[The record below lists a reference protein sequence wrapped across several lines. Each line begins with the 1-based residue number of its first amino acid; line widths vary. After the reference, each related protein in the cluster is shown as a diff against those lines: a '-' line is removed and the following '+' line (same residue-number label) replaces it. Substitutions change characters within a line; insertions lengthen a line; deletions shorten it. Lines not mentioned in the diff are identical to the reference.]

1 MQWFDE
7 RVLFKVVMENQWE
20 EVVDIIK
27 EHSPCASVR
36 ITTSKDTALHLAV
49 SDGREEILEHLV
61 QVLGDKAKDALKIK
75 NDHGNTPLHL
85 AAALGNKRMCQ
96 CITDVNKD
104 LVGQRNDDG
113 HTPLFLTALYGK
125 VDAFTFFCQI
135 CLPKGIQEY
144 YRGARGESI
153 LHTAINGEHFKLA
166 LLILNNYEE
175 LMFTKDE
182 KRIDP
187 SPSPGPRKS
196 KENLPW
202 SIFLMTVIAATFGAL
217 SEVQMMQAIYHF
229 KAQEVN
235 NPMLQT
241 VRDSELKR
249 RSCSHYKPDT
259 LKCCGISLLLR
270 EFRNTFVQRH
280 PLVISCE
287 FVKGNPRLKI
297 TLNGQQSRNTESRRD
312 RWFPPNYGTCCYFL
326 NLIYSVLLV
335 IFGWGKL
342 VSNSRA
348 NGENAKNSGQRG
360 DAETGLAG
368 NAREL
373 PPGDDYR
380 AGFKLMKLVRKLMPM
395 IVLGYKD
402 IQKIKHIKEKHVW
415 SLQIVKKMLDT
426 AGNSGDDAAG
436 RFGKSNQ
443 ETSDMDLIHEPSL
456 EETKQSEMDRT
467 ETSILTAASNGIIE
481 MVELILNRFP
491 TAIYD
496 KNSKKKNIVL
506 LAAENR
512 QPHLFDLLK
521 QKKINQ
527 TLFHAVDSD
536 GNSALHLAANYNQS
550 LNPWTIPGTALQMQW
565 EIKWVNLLFIMLV
578 SPIVLRNTNEYVKS
592 CVGPN
597 SLMLYN
603 NKGKTAME
611 IFTET
616 HKQLIKEGG
625 EWLLKTSDS
634 CSVVAALIAT
644 VAFTASATVPGSTE
658 KGKPVLENDL
668 AFQVFSISSLVS
680 LCFSVTALI
689 MFLLILSSRYQV
701 SEFKM
706 GLPKK
711 LLLGISSLLI
721 SIAAVLV
728 SFCTG
733 HFFILNDQL
742 RSVAVPI
749 YAVTCLPATIFALGQ
764 LPLYIDLICAIFT
777 KVPVALYNGKFAGK
791 KEKF

>member
-85 AAALGNKRMCQ
+85 AATLGNKRMCQ

-104 LVGQRNDDG
+104 LVGERNDDG

-182 KRIDP
+182 KGLTP
-187 SPSPGPRKS
+187 LHLLARKP
-196 KENLPW
+196 LV
-202 SIFLMTVIAATFGAL
+202 F
-217 SEVQMMQAIYHF
+217 
-229 KAQEVN
+229 
-235 NPMLQT
+235 
-241 VRDSELKR
+241 
-249 RSCSHYKPDT
+249 RSCTYFSRLENIVYSCVTVKKLPDV
-259 LKCCGISLLLR
+259 SLPHQI
-270 EFRNTFVQRH
+270 NDQT
-280 PLVISCE
+280 
-287 FVKGNPRLKI
+287 
-297 TLNGQQSRNTESRRD
+297 GQQSRNTESRRD

-326 NLIYSVLLV
+326 NLIYSFLLV

-402 IQKIKHIKEKHVW
+402 IQTIKHIKEKHVW

-456 EETKQSEMDRT
+456 EETKQS
-467 ETSILTAASNGIIE
+467 G
-481 MVELILNRFP
+481 FG
-491 TAIYD
+491 
-496 KNSKKKNIVL
+496 
-506 LAAENR
+506 
-512 QPHLFDLLK
+512 F
-521 QKKINQ
+521 
-527 TLFHAVDSD
+527 
-536 GNSALHLAANYNQS
+536 
-550 LNPWTIPGTALQMQW
+550 
-565 EIKWVNLLFIMLV
+565 
-578 SPIVLRNTNEYVKS
+578 
-592 CVGPN
+592 
-597 SLMLYN
+597 
-603 NKGKTAME
+603 
-611 IFTET
+611 
-616 HKQLIKEGG
+616 G
-625 EWLLKTSDS
+625 EDDWQ
-634 CSVVAALIAT
+634 C
-644 VAFTASATVPGSTE
+644 
-658 KGKPVLENDL
+658 
-668 AFQVFSISSLVS
+668 
-680 LCFSVTALI
+680 
-689 MFLLILSSRYQV
+689 
-701 SEFKM
+701 
-706 GLPKK
+706 
-711 LLLGISSLLI
+711 
-721 SIAAVLV
+721 
-728 SFCTG
+728 
-733 HFFILNDQL
+733 
-742 RSVAVPI
+742 
-749 YAVTCLPATIFALGQ
+749 
-764 LPLYIDLICAIFT
+764 
-777 KVPVALYNGKFAGK
+777 
-791 KEKF
+791 